1 MMGRMDPSSGEPITA
16 WLVAWAAGDREAE
29 RRLFDLVYPELK
41 RLARQRLAREQG
53 RITLGATDLV
63 NEAYLRLVAQRGW
76 QNRHQFFA
84 VSATFL
90 RWILVDHAKHGRRR
104 KRGSDAVHLA
114 LDEELLPGGAGPDL
128 DLLALDQAL
137 VELARIR
144 TLAARIV
151 ELRFFAGLS
160 VEEAAEALG
169 ASRATVLRQW
179 RFARAWLA
187 CRLGSG

>member
-1 MMGRMDPSSGEPITA
+1 MQPPPGEPITA
-16 WLVAWAAGDREAE
+16 WLVAWTAGDQEAE

-41 RLARQRLAREQG
+41 RLARRHLAREHG

-76 QNRHQFFA
+76 QNRQQFFA
-84 VSATFL
+84 LAATYL

-114 LDEELLPGGAGPDL
+114 LDEELLPGGAGLDL

-137 VELARIR
+137 VELARVR

-160 VEEAAEALG
+160 LEETVDALG

-187 CRLGSG
+187 HQLGGG

>member
-1 MMGRMDPSSGEPITA
+1 MMRGMTPPPGEPITA
-16 WLVAWAAGDREAE
+16 WLVAWAAGDGEAE

-41 RLARQRLAREQG
+41 RLARQRLARERGQ
-53 RITLGATDLV
+53 ITLGATDLV
-63 NEAYLRLVAQRGW
+63 SEAYLRLVAQRGW
-76 QNRHQFFA
+76 QNRQQFFA
-84 VSATFL
+84 LAATYL

-104 KRGSDAVHLA
+104 KRGHDAVHLA
-114 LDEELLPGGAGPDL
+114 LDEELLPGGTRPDL

-137 VELARIR
+137 VELARVR

-160 VEEAAEALG
+160 LEETADALG

-187 CRLGSG
+187 CQLGSG